1 MSNDRA
7 EVRLVVIQPQL
18 ASGPDADNL
27 AAVRSLLSEHAPP
40 LDAGDV
46 LLLPEHVSPTDS
58 KDEYVEQIAA
68 LARDVGCHVVGG
80 SHHQR
85 RGDGAVNAGVVVGP
99 TGEVLGHY
107 QKLRPY
113 AQERTAVRPGAVL
126 GEIEIGGRAVLVLIC
141 ADFWFAD
148 LFARARRLPDLVL
161 VPALSVTRK
170 PSPDYSRALWRHM
183 AVSRAYEY
191 GTFVG
196 ISDWGHPSRLPAQFT
211 CGVGGLADPTSI
223 DPSRLFSPIGNDAL
237 AVHSLDFDALA
248 RFRHD
253 RVERGFFWMKP

>member
-1 MSNDRA
+1 M
-7 EVRLVVIQPQL
+7 RLVVIQPQL

-27 AAVRSLLSEHAPP
+27 SAVRRLLAERAPK
-40 LDAGDV
+40 LDEGDV

-58 KDEYVEQIAA
+58 KDEYVQQMAD
-68 LARDVGCHVVGG
+68 LARDHGCHVVGG
-80 SHHQR
+80 SHHQK
-85 RGDGAVNAGVVVGP
+85 RGEGAVNAGIVAGP
-99 TGEVLGHY
+99 TGDVLGHY

-126 GEIEIGGRAVLVLIC
+126 GEVEIVGRPVLVLIC

-148 LFARARRLPDLVL
+148 LFASARRLPDLVL

-191 GTFVG
+191 GTYVG
-196 ISDWGHPSRLPAQFT
+196 ISDWGHPSRLPTQFT
-211 CGVGGLADPTSI
+211 CGVGGLADPTTT
-223 DPSRLFSPIGNDAL
+223 DPADFFRPLGADDL
-237 AVHSLDFDALA
+237 AIHTLDFDALA
-248 RFRHD
+248 RFRRD
-253 RVERGFFWMKP
+253 RVERGFFWKKP